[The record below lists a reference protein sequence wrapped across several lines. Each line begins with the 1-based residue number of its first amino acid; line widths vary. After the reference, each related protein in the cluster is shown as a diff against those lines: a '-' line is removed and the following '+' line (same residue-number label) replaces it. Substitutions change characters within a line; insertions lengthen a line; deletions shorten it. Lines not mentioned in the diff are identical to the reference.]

1 MKLSYYLLFFGFMSA
16 ISTGICSIEKTNS
29 ISRSEIEEMTEST
42 APQENSPFFIEREEA
57 RQAAAEAATNPIYR
71 NSLLLP
77 RHSIQEEMK
86 KRMSQFLNIV
96 KVIPNKIDPPASQI
110 LVEPLSFSVSDTP
123 ELHISYKITNNT
135 KEMCFLD
142 FSTNQRIEILL
153 KEQNGTLITQWSKD
167 RSFDP
172 IASVVTINPK
182 ESVVYTET
190 IPTLGMRDG
199 TSYSIEVLLV
209 GHPKYTLIQSIT
221 PQNTLP

>member
-1 MKLSYYLLFFGFMSA
+1 
-16 ISTGICSIEKTNS
+16 
-29 ISRSEIEEMTEST
+29 
-42 APQENSPFFIEREEA
+42 
-57 RQAAAEAATNPIYR
+57 
-71 NSLLLP
+71 
-77 RHSIQEEMK
+77 
-86 KRMSQFLNIV
+86 MSQFLNIV